1 MSDMYTFFGTGT
13 IARIALEELDRRGSP
28 PTLVVTAPDRAQ
40 GRGLAS
46 APSPVGAWAQE
57 HGVEVLKPAQFD
69 ESFLAHLK
77 SRAHPLFVVAD
88 YGAILPK
95 ALLDIPAR
103 GALNIHPSLLPR
115 LRGPSP
121 IRSAILTDEKD
132 TGITVILLDEAMDH
146 GPIVA
151 QRKVPIR
158 EWPPRGTS
166 LDELLAREGG
176 RLLADIIPLWMRG
189 EIEPRAQNHDVAT
202 YCTKFKKEDGEIDLS
217 GDAYSNLL
225 KIRAF
230 EGWPTA
236 YTFLIKGDKKIRV
249 KILDA
254 HLENR
259 ALVLD
264 RVIPEG
270 KREMSFAEFLGTTS
284 SALK

>member
-1 MSDMYTFFGTGT
+1 MSEMYTFFGTGT
-13 IARIALEELDRRGSP
+13 IARIALDELDRRGSSP
-28 PTLVVTAPDRAQ
+28 ALVVTAPDKAQ

-46 APSPVGAWAQE
+46 APSPVGAWAQV
-57 HGVEVLKPAQFD
+57 HGIEVLKPAQFD
-69 ESFLAHLK
+69 ETFLAYLK

-88 YGAILPK
+88 YGSIVPK
-95 ALLDIPAR
+95 ALLDIPPR
-103 GALNIHPSLLPR
+103 GVLNIHPSLLPR

-132 TGITVILLDEAMDH
+132 TGVTVILLDEEMDH

-151 QRKVPIR
+151 QRKIPVPV
-158 EWPPRGTS
+158 WPPRGTE
-166 LDELLAREGG
+166 LDEMLAREGG
-176 RLLADIIPLWMRG
+176 RLFADIIPLWMRG

-236 YTFLIKGDKKIRV
+236 YAFLTKGDKEIRV

-254 HLENR
+254 HLDNG

-264 RVIPEG
+264 RVVPEG
-270 KREMSFAEFLGTTS
+270 KREMSFDEFLGTAS
-284 SALK
+284 GAQK